1 MVNEPLF
8 NINEECLLWQVDV
21 DELWTVEQICTARQM
36 FIDNPDRT
44 AAFYWCWYFVGENLV
59 ITTRNCY
66 AQNPRQDWLRTW
78 RYKPGC
84 VWESHSPP
92 RLVEPLPNG
101 QSINLE
107 EVAPFVHEET
117 EKLGLIFQHFAYV
130 TPEQLHFK
138 EHYYGYTTAL
148 AKWRELQAQTKF
160 PVLLRL
166 YFPWVKDTTQVEPAN
181 SCGLV
186 PIAQREPESNLW
198 RFLQLEG
205 LRQCVKIKKPSP
217 IIIVDGVFFKISQTR
232 GIARVWRSLLE
243 EWVNNGF
250 AKHIVVLDRDSTA
263 PAIPGIRYRPV
274 PPYDYGSTD
283 SDRQMLQQVC
293 DEEGADLLISS
304 YYTTPLSTPSVFLAH
319 DMTPE
324 VRKIDLKAP
333 MWREKHYGIQ
343 HASSYIAVS
352 ENTARDL
359 VKFFPHISLE
369 TVTVAHCG
377 VNAKIFSPATPE
389 EINRFRARYIISKPY
404 FILAGSRASYKNL
417 ILFFK
422 AFAQLCTRQGLE
434 IVFTGGGLVIRRA
447 ERLYIW

>member
-1 MVNEPLF
+1 MNTDPQVNSELAIHFFTIVLNGEPFIRYHSEVFKRLPFKWHWHIVEGVADLKHDTAWCLKRGGRITDEMHRNGRSHDGTTEYLDELARQYPENITIYRKPEGVFWDGKREMVNEPLF

-66 AQNPRQDWLRTW
+66 AQNPRREWLRTW

-84 VWESHSPP
+84 VWEAHSPP

-107 EVAPFVHEET
+107 KVAPFVHEET

-130 TPEQLHFK
+130 TPEQLQFK
-138 EHYYGYTTAL
+138 EQYYGYTTAL
-148 AKWRELQAQTKF
+148 EKWRELQAQTKF

-205 LRQCVKIKKPSP
+205 LR
-217 IIIVDGVFFKISQTR
+217 
-232 GIARVWRSLLE
+232 
-243 EWVNNGF
+243 
-250 AKHIVVLDRDSTA
+250 
-263 PAIPGIRYRPV
+263 
-274 PPYDYGSTD
+274 
-283 SDRQMLQQVC
+283 
-293 DEEGADLLISS
+293 
-304 YYTTPLSTPSVFLAH
+304 
-319 DMTPE
+319 
-324 VRKIDLKAP
+324 
-333 MWREKHYGIQ
+333 
-343 HASSYIAVS
+343 
-352 ENTARDL
+352 
-359 VKFFPHISLE
+359 
-369 TVTVAHCG
+369 
-377 VNAKIFSPATPE
+377 
-389 EINRFRARYIISKPY
+389 
-404 FILAGSRASYKNL
+404 
-417 ILFFK
+417 
-422 AFAQLCTRQGLE
+422 
-434 IVFTGGGLVIRRA
+434 
-447 ERLYIW
+447 